1 MVILYRTNLSDS
13 LKEEKKKTIKEH
25 KILSLFGNTVFLK
38 KEKGEGRSRELIST
52 LKEKE
57 SVINCHHGFSS
68 GRERKALLCKFKTG
82 TIRHL
87 KEVSK
92 KL

>member
-13 LKEEKKKTIKEH
+13 LREKTKKEH
-25 KILSLFGNTVFLK
+25 KILSLFGNTIFLK
-38 KEKGEGRSRELIST
+38 KEKGKGRGRELIST
-52 LKEKE
+52 LKEKQ
-57 SVINCHHGFSS
+57 SVINCHHGFSM
-68 GRERKALLCKFKTG
+68 GREGEALLCKFKTG

>member
-13 LKEEKKKTIKEH
+13 LREKKTIKEH
-25 KILSLFGNTVFLK
+25 KILSLFGNTVFLE

-57 SVINCHHGFSS
+57 SVINCHHGFCT
-68 GRERKALLCKFKTG
+68 GRERFSYANSRPEPSG
-82 TIRHL
+82 I
-87 KEVSK
+87 
-92 KL
+92 

>member
-13 LKEEKKKTIKEH
+13 LREKKNDKRTQNFVPFWQH
-25 KILSLFGNTVFLK
+25 SFPK
-38 KEKGEGRSRELIST
+38 KREGGGRSRELIST

-57 SVINCHHGFSS
+57 SVINCHHGFST